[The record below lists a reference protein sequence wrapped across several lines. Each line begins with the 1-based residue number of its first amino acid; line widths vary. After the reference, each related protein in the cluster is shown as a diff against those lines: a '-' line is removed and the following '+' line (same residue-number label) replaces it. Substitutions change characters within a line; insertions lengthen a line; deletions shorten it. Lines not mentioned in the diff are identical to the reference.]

1 MIKKLIAAIALLTAL
16 LAIYSGASFLSGL
29 RIQSQSY
36 GAVDAI
42 NIHLARTWSD
52 QARISARHYQRGI
65 FSSEATFALTL
76 PPTKDAADAQKRE
89 ILFVNRITHGPLPIA
104 HLLKADFS
112 PVGAIMTTETV
123 PTPWTEQ
130 LFNAEAKQGFIT
142 GHTRV
147 DLDGHATLTWS
158 STPVEFRQDALRLKL
173 GSAQLNAQIG
183 PRFIQRKGDFALESL
198 NVTDGQTTLDLKT
211 IKAHTTT
218 TVGGSGLALGVHIRE
233 IGRLTWASVN
243 TPTIDLEKFKIR
255 TELNDDDADIS
266 GETDIQIGALSIA
279 QQKLGAFKLALSY
292 DKLTERSLAPLA
304 EIYNR
309 LMTRNVL
316 SILEP
321 QPVSTAELK
330 KIWIYVQGLLK
341 SNPNFRVNPLVW
353 ETPEGKSQLTLSTSL
368 SPAELANSGI
378 GLRENPIQSLDA
390 TLTISQTMVNALVLQ
405 TFQKPGSSPAKAKGL
420 AERESK
426 RLADMAV
433 QLKLG
438 RVQNGRLVSH
448 FHVEDNELRI
458 NGQRTSA
465 EPLLKLL
472 STYIP
477 SRLFDSRSTASQEG
491 PDEALS
497 LQHLEPA
504 VMGSILS
511 DSDFTYEETR
521 DADGDLVLRVA
532 PGDSGAKLIEIIFSG
547 CRNDPTC
554 EDVLLRATYSTDQA
568 APLKFINDW
577 NLRNRWARVFVNEA
591 GSPILEMDISAYG
604 GIGQDAIEGMV
615 STFFKLVR
623 DFSAELKNAEKKNNE
638 KNDAELKD
646 SERAASTK
654 DARN

>member
-1 MIKKLIAAIALLTAL
+1 MIKKLIAAIALLTGL
-16 LAIYSGASFLSGL
+16 LVIYCGASFLSGL

-36 GAVDAI
+36 GAIDAI

-52 QARISARHYQRGI
+52 QVRISARDYQRGV
-65 FSSEATFALTL
+65 FSSEATYALTL
-76 PPTKDAADAQKRE
+76 PPIRHAADAQKRE

-104 HLLKADFS
+104 NLLKADFS
-112 PVGAIMTTETV
+112 PVGGIIATETL

-142 GHTRV
+142 GHTRI
-147 DLDGHATLTWS
+147 DLNGHATLNWS
-158 STPVEFRQDALRLKL
+158 STPFEFRQDALRLKL
-173 GSAQLNAQIG
+173 GSAQLNAHIG

-198 NVTDGQTTLDLKT
+198 NLTDGLTTLDIKT
-211 IKAHTTT
+211 IKLHTTAT
-218 TVGGSGLALGVHIRE
+218 IGASGLPLGLHVRE

-243 TPTIDLEKFKIR
+243 TPTLELEKFKIR
-255 TELNDDDADIS
+255 TELKDEDADIS

-292 DKLTERSLAPLA
+292 DKLSERSLAPLA
-304 EIYNR
+304 ETYNR
-309 LMTRNVL
+309 LMTRNL
-316 SILEP
+316 FNILEP
-321 QPVSTAELK
+321 EPLSTAELK

-341 SNPNFRVNPLVW
+341 SNPNFRLNPLVW

-368 SPAELANSGI
+368 NPAELANSGI

-390 TLTISQTMVNALVLQ
+390 TLTISQPMVNALVLQ
-405 TFQKPGSSPAKAKGL
+405 SFQKPGSSPAKAKGL
-420 AERESK
+420 ADRESK

-448 FHVEDNELRI
+448 FNVLDDELRI

-465 EPLLKLL
+465 EPILKLL
-472 STYIP
+472 SAYVP

-491 PDEALS
+491 PDEAVS
-497 LQHLEPA
+497 LQHLEPE

-511 DSDFTYEETR
+511 DSDFAYEETR

-554 EDVLLRATYSTDQA
+554 EDVLLRATYSTNQT

-591 GSPILEMDISAYG
+591 GAPILEMDISAYG

-623 DFSAELKNAEKKNNE
+623 DFSTELKNAEKK
-638 KNDAELKD
+638 DAELKD

-654 DARN
+654 DVGN